1 MLDLKSLIGLE
12 LSEAEKLVLAN
23 GEYKI
28 NVIMNSKTNDKCD
41 TVIVCNAKL
50 ENGVI
55 NLYCGEFYL
64 KLKG

>member
-1 MLDLKSLIGLE
+1 MQELKKLIGLDIE
-12 LSEAEKLVLAN
+12 EAKKLISADD
-23 GEYKI
+23 EHKI
-28 NVIMNSKTNDKCD
+28 NIIMNSKHNEKCD
-41 TVIVCNAKL
+41 SVIVCNAKL